1 MPLKGN
7 FSKIQREQ
15 YNDANEIPEVQVS
28 EPIRNR
34 FCLARAVI
42 GQENCGHFCNQS
54 DTKLEPIV
62 TPCQLCFPALD
73 AALSLNSHWLLVVFP
88 SILIGHCDLLQF
100 FCRDCFFKHSM
111 ETRISLNTLQTDYC
125 LGYNNEIIS
134 FSRISKML
142 KGAPNG

>member
-1 MPLKGN
+1 M
-7 FSKIQREQ
+7 
-15 YNDANEIPEVQVS
+15 
-28 EPIRNR
+28 RNR

-62 TPCQLCFPALD
+62 SPCQLRFPALD

-88 SILIGHCDLLQF
+88 LIPIGHCDLPQF
-100 FCRDCFFKHSM
+100 FYRNCVFKHSM
-111 ETRISLNTLQTDYC
+111 ETRISLNTLQTGYC
-125 LGYNNEIIS
+125 LRYNNEIIS